1 MVISGASPAASEER
15 DYCWSSND
23 SPPTLQTLRS
33 LHLTSDVFCTSLL
46 RSPCDHGDSP
56 PAHRDIWIAAA
67 GDSVFQSQ
75 HINKLLKKQLQ
86 SLCKE
91 GNNIKTSIGDVEKA
105 MSSMEA
111 KLSRIKQA
119 ETMKTLL
126 EAEIQTAKK
135 TLEEERV
142 SASQKELYL
151 RKLEKDNE
159 DLNLRL
165 LMLSEENSSLT
176 VSRRASQRSHMQLW
190 ADVHKL
196 GKKLQ
201 ECKLA
206 FGVEDEIFRKIKH
219 QTRELEE
226 SIKEYEAVIQVLQN
240 KEKSLQDQLS
250 VAEEKAR
257 TLPRTPCNIL
267 NINPKSLMFEIVK
280 AELEDKIR
288 GKEKNQMK
296 HIFGG

>member
-1 MVISGASPAASEER
+1 MISGTSPAASEET
-15 DYCWSSND
+15 DYCW
-23 SPPTLQTLRS
+23 
-33 LHLTSDVFCTSLL
+33 
-46 RSPCDHGDSP
+46 
-56 PAHRDIWIAAA
+56 DIWIAAE

-75 HINKLLKKQLQ
+75 HINMLLKEQLQ

-111 KLSRIKQA
+111 ELSRIKQA

-135 TLEEERV
+135 TLEEEQE

-159 DLNLRL
+159 DLHLRL

-206 FGVEDEIFRKIKH
+206 SGVEDEIFRKMKH
-219 QTRELEE
+219 QARELEE

-250 VAEEKAR
+250 AAEEKAR
-257 TLPRTPCNIL
+257 TLPRTPSNIL
-267 NINPKSLMFEIVK
+267 SINPKSLMFEIVK

>member
-56 PAHRDIWIAAA
+56 PAH
-67 GDSVFQSQ
+67 
-75 HINKLLKKQLQ
+75 
-86 SLCKE
+86 
-91 GNNIKTSIGDVEKA
+91 
-105 MSSMEA
+105 
-111 KLSRIKQA
+111 RIKQA

>member
-1 MVISGASPAASEER
+1 MVFLSHLHCHQPTEALIKEESLAKGQPASL
-15 DYCWSSND
+15 WSSND

-151 RKLEKDNE
+151 RKL
-159 DLNLRL
+159 
-165 LMLSEENSSLT
+165 NSSLT